1 MIRWPIEL
9 IDDIAKR
16 NSVLYLGSG
25 ISAASKNDS
34 GKSPATW
41 RKFLEDILDARQ
53 EKLKTC
59 HDTIK
64 QLLDKGNYLTACE
77 IIVRHLGERD
87 FGELAA
93 DEFRRPGYRPNELH
107 KIIFSLD
114 SRLVITPNIDKTYD
128 QYATTQS
135 NGTVIIKTYRD
146 DIARYLRAP
155 DYLIIKAHGTIDDT
169 DHIVFTHGQYSRVR
183 NDHAA
188 FYRMLDALLLTHTFI
203 FLGCGISDPDIQ
215 LVLENLNFSFPGCR
229 PHYMVIPANNLS
241 EDELNCIANNR
252 NLEFLT
258 YENPDG
264 SHSQLLESLID
275 LDKTVAEKRQEIAGL
290 ISW

>member
-1 MIRWPIEL
+1 M
-9 IDDIAKR
+9 
-16 NSVLYLGSG
+16 
-25 ISAASKNDS
+25 
-34 GKSPATW
+34 
-41 RKFLEDILDARQ
+41 
-53 EKLKTC
+53 
-59 HDTIK
+59 
-64 QLLDKGNYLTACE
+64 
-77 IIVRHLGERD
+77 
-87 FGELAA
+87 
-93 DEFRRPGYRPNELH
+93 
-107 KIIFSLD
+107 
-114 SRLVITPNIDKTYD
+114 
-128 QYATTQS
+128 
-135 NGTVIIKTYRD
+135 
-146 DIARYLRAP
+146 RAP

-215 LVLENLNFSFPGCR
+215 LVLENLNFSFLGCR

>member
-1 MIRWPIEL
+1 MSINKWRTDFNAAFERIGQDDREDVEHLKCSCSIKFLGYVEQQYITKTDSGTKRAVRAYEAILKQIPTAMEEKVVTPI
-9 IDDIAKR
+9 
-16 NSVLYLGSG
+16 NSDKYDAVDYKLGS
-25 ISAASKNDS
+25 I
-34 GKSPATW
+34 P
-41 RKFLEDILDARQ
+41 
-53 EKLKTC
+53 
-59 HDTIK
+59 
-64 QLLDKGNYLTACE
+64 NYYSLIPMSQNA
-77 IIVRHLGERD
+77 
-87 FGELAA
+87 
-93 DEFRRPGYRPNELH
+93 H
-107 KIIFSLD
+107 KPIFSLLNVD
-114 SRLVITPNIDKTYD
+114 GVV
-128 QYATTQS
+128 
-135 NGTVIIKTYRD
+135 G
-146 DIARYLRAP
+146 
-155 DYLIIKAHGTIDDT
+155 AHY
-169 DHIVFTHGQYSRVR
+169 IVFTHGQYSRVR

-215 LVLENLNFSFPGCR
+215 LVLENLNCSFPGCR

>member
-1 MIRWPIEL
+1 MIQWPKEL

-16 NSVLYLGSG
+16 KTVLYLGSG
-25 ISAASKNDS
+25 ISAASKNDE

-41 RKFLEDILDARQ
+41 RKFLEDILDVRQ
-53 EKLKTC
+53 DKLVSC
-59 HDTIK
+59 RHTITE
-64 QLLDKGNYLTACE
+64 LLDKGNYLMACE
-77 IIVRHLGERD
+77 IIVKHLGDRD

-93 DEFRRPGYRPNELH
+93 NEFRRPGYHPNELH
-107 KIIFSLD
+107 EIIFSLD
-114 SRLVITPNIDKTYD
+114 SRLVITPNIDKIYD

-169 DHIVFTHGQYSRVR
+169 DHIVFTHGQYSRIR
-183 NDHAA
+183 NDYAA
-188 FYRMLDALLLTHTFI
+188 FYRMIDALLLTHTFV

-229 PHYMVIPANNLS
+229 PHYMVIPENNLS
-241 EDELNCIANNR
+241 PDELECIASNR

-264 SHSQLLESLID
+264 THSQLLESLKN
-275 LDKTVAEKRQEIAGL
+275 LDESVAQRRQDIAGM

>member
-1 MIRWPIEL
+1 M
-9 IDDIAKR
+9 
-16 NSVLYLGSG
+16 
-25 ISAASKNDS
+25 
-34 GKSPATW
+34 
-41 RKFLEDILDARQ
+41 
-53 EKLKTC
+53 
-59 HDTIK
+59 
-64 QLLDKGNYLTACE
+64 
-77 IIVRHLGERD
+77 
-87 FGELAA
+87 
-93 DEFRRPGYRPNELH
+93 H

-114 SRLVITPNIDKTYD
+114 SRLVITPNIDKIYD

-241 EDELNCIANNR
+241 KDELNCIANNR

-264 SHSQLLESLID
+264 THSQLLESLID

>member
-1 MIRWPIEL
+1 MIRWPNEL
-9 IDDIAKR
+9 VDDIAKR
-16 NSVLYLGSG
+16 KSVLYLGSG
-25 ISAASKNDS
+25 ISAASKNDD

-41 RKFLEDILDARQ
+41 HKFLEGVLCARQ
-53 EKLKTC
+53 EKLRTC
-59 HDTIK
+59 LSTIE
-64 QLLDKGNYLTACE
+64 QLLNKENYLTACE
-77 IIVRHLGERD
+77 IIVKYLGERD

-93 DEFRRPGYRPNELH
+93 DEFRRPGYHPSELH
-107 KIIFSLD
+107 EIIFSLD
-114 SRLVITPNIDKTYD
+114 SRLVITPNIDKIYD

-169 DHIVFTHGQYSRVR
+169 DHIVFTHSQYSKVR

-264 SHSQLLESLID
+264 THSQLLEDLKE
-275 LDKTVAEKRQEIAGL
+275 LDKRVAEKRQEIAGL